1 MTAMA
6 SQVVIDEQSVQA
18 NTQNYEYALE
28 RALVYLLSRD
38 SETNLHLCRNLIA
51 IRRHLLVPREGLA
64 YKTWLLSWTSE
75 LYWTWAYPVYERE
88 QVILIKTV
96 RTVAPNL

>member
-1 MTAMA
+1 MTDMA
-6 SQVVIDEQSVQA
+6 SQVVINEQSVQA

-38 SETNLHLCRNLIA
+38 SDTNLHLCQNLIA
-51 IRRHLLVPREGLA
+51 IRRHLMVPRDGLA

-75 LYWTWAYPVYERE
+75 LYWTWAHPVYERE
-88 QVILIKTV
+88 QGLLIDTV
-96 RTVAPNL
+96 RIGDPKL